1 MSSIFSE
8 KDSNVKVLIPCFQG
22 SLSLYYNNKT
32 HRIGF
37 LDREIYDAYPEMY
50 GDEDGGESEWSRDKQ
65 NPLVLDDNPL
75 SIEDL
80 NKRKI
85 YLVLKH
91 ANWISPIL
99 LKGMC

>member
-1 MSSIFSE
+1 MSSIFSK
-8 KDSNVKVLIPCFQG
+8 KDSDVKVLIPYFQG

-37 LDREIYDAYPEMY
+37 LDSEIYDAYPELV
-50 GDEDGGESEWSRDKQ
+50 DETALCGVEPE
-65 NPLVLDDNPL
+65 NPL

-80 NKRKI
+80 RKRKI

-91 ANWISPIL
+91 AKWISPIL
-99 LKGMC
+99 LKGVCC

>member
-8 KDSNVKVLIPCFQG
+8 KDSNVKVLIPRFQG

-37 LDREIYDAYPEMY
+37 LDREIYDAYPELPNATDALCDM
-50 GDEDGGESEWSRDKQ
+50 EES
-65 NPLVLDDNPL
+65 PL
-75 SIEDL
+75 SSEDL
-80 NKRKI
+80 SKRKI

-91 ANWISPIL
+91 AKWISPIL
-99 LKGMC
+99 LKGVC

>member
-8 KDSNVKVLIPCFQG
+8 KDSNVKVLIPRFQG

-37 LDREIYDAYPEMY
+37 LDREIYDAYPELAN
-50 GDEDGGESEWSRDKQ
+50 EDIANEAAKSDSEES
-65 NPLVLDDNPL
+65 PL

-80 NKRKI
+80 SKRKI
-85 YLVLKH
+85 YLILKH
-91 ANWISPIL
+91 AKWISPIL
-99 LKGMC
+99 LKGVC

>member
-8 KDSNVKVLIPCFQG
+8 KDSNVKVLIPRFQG

-37 LDREIYDAYPEMY
+37 LDREIYDAYPELANDATQSDS
-50 GDEDGGESEWSRDKQ
+50 GPED
-65 NPLVLDDNPL
+65 PL

-80 NKRKI
+80 SKRKI

-91 ANWISPIL
+91 AKWISPIL
-99 LKGMC
+99 LKGVC

>member
-8 KDSNVKVLIPCFQG
+8 KDSNVKVLMPRFQG
-22 SLSLYYNNKT
+22 GLSLYYNNKT

-37 LDREIYDAYPEMY
+37 LDREIYDVYPEL
-50 GDEDGGESEWSRDKQ
+50 ESSPVTTLCDTEE
-65 NPLVLDDNPL
+65 NPL

-80 NKRKI
+80 SKRKI

-91 ANWISPIL
+91 AKWISPIL
-99 LKGMC
+99 LKGVC

>member
-8 KDSNVKVLIPCFQG
+8 KDSNVKVLIPRFQG

-37 LDREIYDAYPEMY
+37 LDREIYDAYPELAPNATDALCDM
-50 GDEDGGESEWSRDKQ
+50 EES
-65 NPLVLDDNPL
+65 PL

-80 NKRKI
+80 SKRKI

-91 ANWISPIL
+91 AKWISPIL
-99 LKGMC
+99 LKGVC

>member
-8 KDSNVKVLIPCFQG
+8 KDPNVKVLIPCFQG

-50 GDEDGGESEWSRDKQ
+50 GGAEPED
-65 NPLVLDDNPL
+65 PL
-75 SIEDL
+75 SVEDL

-91 ANWISPIL
+91 SKWISPIL

>member
-8 KDSNVKVLIPCFQG
+8 KDSNIKILIPRFQRR
-22 SLSLYYNNKT
+22 LSLYYNNKT

-37 LDREIYDAYPEMY
+37 LDREIYDAYP
-50 GDEDGGESEWSRDKQ
+50 GLESSPVTTLCDTEES
-65 NPLVLDDNPL
+65 PL

-80 NKRKI
+80 SKRKI

-91 ANWISPIL
+91 AKWISPIL
-99 LKGMC
+99 LKGVC

>member
-8 KDSNVKVLIPCFQG
+8 KDSNVRFLIPRFQG

-37 LDREIYDAYPEMY
+37 LDREIYDAYPELRAR
-50 GDEDGGESEWSRDKQ
+50 GEGSEQ
-65 NPLVLDDNPL
+65 TENPL
-75 SIEDL
+75 SIKDL

-91 ANWISPIL
+91 AKWISPIL
-99 LKGMC
+99 LKGYDK

>member
-8 KDSNVKVLIPCFQG
+8 KDSNVKVLIPRFQG
-22 SLSLYYNNKT
+22 RLSLYYNNKT

-37 LDREIYDAYPEMY
+37 LDREIYDAYPELESSPVT
-50 GDEDGGESEWSRDKQ
+50 DES
-65 NPLVLDDNPL
+65 PL

-80 NKRKI
+80 SKRKI

-91 ANWISPIL
+91 ARWISPIL
-99 LKGMC
+99 LKGVC

>member
-8 KDSNVKVLIPCFQG
+8 KDPNVKVLVPRFQG

-37 LDREIYDAYPEMY
+37 LDRAIYDAYPELANEVR
-50 GDEDGGESEWSRDKQ
+50 DSE
-65 NPLVLDDNPL
+65 NPL

-80 NKRKI
+80 SKRKI

-91 ANWISPIL
+91 AKWISPIL

>member
-8 KDSNVKVLIPCFQG
+8 KDSNVKVLIPRFQG

-37 LDREIYDAYPEMY
+37 LDREIYDAYPELANDATQSDS
-50 GDEDGGESEWSRDKQ
+50 GPED
-65 NPLVLDDNPL
+65 PL

-80 NKRKI
+80 SKLKI

-91 ANWISPIL
+91 AKWISPIL
-99 LKGMC
+99 LKGVC

>member
-8 KDSNVKVLIPCFQG
+8 KDSNVKVLIPRFQG

-37 LDREIYDAYPEMY
+37 LDREIYDAYPELAN
-50 GDEDGGESEWSRDKQ
+50 DATQSD
-65 NPLVLDDNPL
+65 PL

-80 NKRKI
+80 SKRKI

-91 ANWISPIL
+91 AKWISPIL
-99 LKGMC
+99 LKGVC

>member
-8 KDSNVKVLIPCFQG
+8 KDPNVKVLVPRFQG

-37 LDREIYDAYPEMY
+37 LYREIYDAYPELANEVALC
-50 GDEDGGESEWSRDKQ
+50 GVEPED
-65 NPLVLDDNPL
+65 PL

-80 NKRKI
+80 RKRKI
-85 YLVLKH
+85 SLVLKH
-91 ANWISPIL
+91 AKWISPIL
-99 LKGMC
+99 LKACADE

>member
-8 KDSNVKVLIPCFQG
+8 KDSNVKVLIPRFQG
-22 SLSLYYNNKT
+22 RLSLYYNNKT

-37 LDREIYDAYPEMY
+37 LDREIYDAYPEL
-50 GDEDGGESEWSRDKQ
+50 ESSPATTQCDKEES
-65 NPLVLDDNPL
+65 PL

-80 NKRKI
+80 SKRKI

-91 ANWISPIL
+91 AKWISPIL
-99 LKGMC
+99 LKGVC

>member
-8 KDSNVKVLIPCFQG
+8 KDSNVNVLIPRFQG

-37 LDREIYDAYPEMY
+37 LDSEIYDAYPELALVRNDY
-50 GDEDGGESEWSRDKQ
+50 DSEPED
-65 NPLVLDDNPL
+65 PL

-80 NKRKI
+80 SKRKI
-85 YLVLKH
+85 CLVLKH
-91 ANWISPIL
+91 AKWISPIL
-99 LKGMC
+99 LKGGAE

>member
-8 KDSNVKVLIPCFQG
+8 KDSNVKVLIPRFQG

-37 LDREIYDAYPEMY
+37 LDREIYDAYPELANEATQS
-50 GDEDGGESEWSRDKQ
+50 DSEPED
-65 NPLVLDDNPL
+65 PLP
-75 SIEDL
+75 IEDL
-80 NKRKI
+80 SKRKI

-91 ANWISPIL
+91 AKWISPIL
-99 LKGMC
+99 LKGVC

>member
-8 KDSNVKVLIPCFQG
+8 KDSNVKVLIPHFQRN
-22 SLSLYYNNKT
+22 LSLYYNNKT
-32 HRIGF
+32 HQIGF
-37 LDREIYDAYPEMY
+37 LNHEIYHAYPELS
-50 GDEDGGESEWSRDKQ
+50 DSID
-65 NPLVLDDNPL
+65 NPDPL

-91 ANWISPIL
+91 AKWISPIL
-99 LKGMC
+99 LKGTCC